1 MRLKALMLRVKAA
14 LAGNRETAADD
25 SAGEA
30 ARAASEIEDLIAS
43 LRAQPP
49 DERRGA
55 NVSLTDPG
63 TADAFVPSLLA
74 ATRDE
79 DPYIR
84 ASAIHALGHYD
95 METHAQA
102 AQAVIRALAG
112 DPDASIRAAAAAAL
126 ASQSPKHV
134 HALVKAALGDASAEV
149 RTQAVLALG
158 VFRTEPAVEALKDR
172 LGHDQDAEV
181 RAFAASMLGEL
192 RRADLIPDLRV
203 AVNDSDEGVR
213 ATVLSALRECAG
225 FEVGPALCNVLL
237 AALSDTSAI
246 VRETAAEAL
255 RFSSPEAIPALM
267 VAANDEVAR
276 VRLQAVIALGS
287 MQVHQAIDTLANRV
301 FSDPDEE
308 VRYYAVNAL
317 GEMRHAGATQHLI
330 DALNKPAETRRV
342 RWAALWA
349 LGDNNDFDALPALHA
364 ALQDPD
370 AEFRERAADSL
381 GSLPWE
387 AHPDPTATLQSLCRA
402 LSDAEPNVRRS
413 VCDALASLRDA
424 RAVPFLAGALGDGDD
439 EVRCKII
446 EAISRIDAKRHAAL
460 ILGCL
465 QDPSRRV
472 QQCAAEALWLP
483 DGAVTPPEALAF
495 LRAPDA
501 DAQVKGAL
509 AKSLT
514 RHGNPA
520 AIAHLIDA
528 LATAQADAR
537 AGLVEALRE
546 QPDPR
551 AVAPLLGLL
560 SDDEDAVRGE
570 AALALAAI
578 GDDEAVPPLAS
589 RLKREPSPEV
599 RRRAVWA
606 LSFFTPGKVLP
617 LLTASFGDSDP
628 HVRQQAVQALAEICD
643 VSELRDLLSA
653 LPKRREDVR
662 QALEEAIEALE
673 NDPMPDEGGRS
684 RRVGIGTVHYV

>member
-1 MRLKALMLRVKAA
+1 MRAP
-14 LAGNRETAADD
+14 
-25 SAGEA
+25 
-30 ARAASEIEDLIAS
+30 SEIEDLIAS

-63 TADAFVPSLLA
+63 VADAFVAPLLA
-74 ATRDE
+74 AARDQ

-95 METHAQA
+95 MDTHAQA
-102 AQAVIRALAG
+102 AQAVHRALAG
-112 DPDASIRAAAAAAL
+112 DPDASIRAAAAEAL

-134 HALVKAALGDASAEV
+134 HALVKALDDASAEV
-149 RTQAVLALG
+149 RRQAVLALG

-172 LGHDQDAEV
+172 LRHDRDAGV
-181 RAFAASMLGEL
+181 RASAAAMLGEL

-225 FEVGPALCNVLL
+225 FEAAPELRSLFL

-267 VAANDEVAR
+267 LAANDEVAG

-287 MQVHQAIDTLANRV
+287 MQVHQAIDTLADRI

-308 VRYYAVNAL
+308 VRYYA
-317 GEMRHAGATQHLI
+317 G
-330 DALNKPAETRRV
+330 
-342 RWAALWA
+342 
-349 LGDNNDFDALPALHA
+349 
-364 ALQDPD
+364 
-370 AEFRERAADSL
+370 
-381 GSLPWE
+381 
-387 AHPDPTATLQSLCRA
+387 
-402 LSDAEPNVRRS
+402 
-413 VCDALASLRDA
+413 DA
-424 RAVPFLAGALGDGDD
+424 RAVPFLAGALRDGDD

-446 EAISRIDAKRHAAL
+446 EAISRIDAKHHAAL

-514 RHGNPA
+514 RHGDPA
-520 AIAHLIDA
+520 AIAHLIDV

-551 AVAPLLGLL
+551 AMPLLLGLL
-560 SDDEDAVRGE
+560 SDDDDEVRGE

-578 GDDEAVPPLAS
+578 GDDDAVPPLAS
-589 RLKREPSPEV
+589 RLKREPSPDV
-599 RRRAVWA
+599 RRRVVWA

-617 LLTASFGDSDP
+617 LLTGSFGDSDP

-673 NDPMPDEGGRS
+673 SDPMPDEAGGS
-684 RRVGIGTVHYV
+684 RRVGIGTVHYA

>member
-14 LAGNRETAADD
+14 LAGNRDAAAQD
-25 SAGEA
+25 SAAEA
-30 ARAASEIEDLIAS
+30 VRAPSEIEDLIAS

-63 TADAFVPSLLA
+63 TDDAFVPPLLA
-74 ATRDE
+74 AARDE

-95 METHAQA
+95 MEPHAQA
-102 AQAVIRALAG
+102 AQAVLQALAG

-134 HALVKAALGDASAEV
+134 HALVTALDDASAEV
-149 RTQAVLALG
+149 RKQAVLALG

-172 LGHDQDAEV
+172 LRHDQDAEV
-181 RAFAASMLGEL
+181 RAFAASMLGEVQ
-192 RRADLIPDLRV
+192 RADLVPDLRV

-213 ATVLSALRECAG
+213 ATALSALRECAG
-225 FEVGPALCNVLL
+225 FDAVPALRNVFL

-255 RFSSPEAIPALM
+255 RFSPPEAIPALM

-287 MQVHQAIDTLANRV
+287 MQVHQAIGILADRIV
-301 FSDPDEE
+301 SDPDEE

-317 GEMRHAGATQHLI
+317 GEMRHAAATQHLI
-330 DALNKPAETRRV
+330 DAFNNPAQTRRV
-342 RWAALWA
+342 RWAVLWA
-349 LGDNNDFDALPALHA
+349 LGDNNDFDALPVLHA

-370 AEFRERAADSL
+370 AEFRERAAGSL

-387 AHPDPTATLQSLCRA
+387 AHPDTTPTLQSLFRA
-402 LSDAEPNVRRS
+402 LSDAEPSVRRS

-424 RAVPFLAGALGDGDD
+424 QAVPFLANALRDRDD
-439 EVRCKII
+439 EVRCKAI
-446 EAISRIDAKRHAAL
+446 EAIGRIDAKGHAAL

-472 QQCAAEALWLP
+472 QQAAAETIWLP

-501 DAQVKGAL
+501 DAQVKGSL

-520 AIAHLIDA
+520 VIAHLIDVF
-528 LATAQADAR
+528 ATAQADAR

-551 AVAPLLGLL
+551 AMPLLLGLL
-560 SDDEDAVRGE
+560 SDDDDEVRGE
-570 AALALAAI
+570 AAVALAAI

-589 RLKREPSPEV
+589 RLKREPSPDV
-599 RRRAVWA
+599 RRRVVWA

-617 LLTASFGDSDP
+617 LLTGSFGDSDP

-673 NDPMPDEGGRS
+673 TDAMPDEGGRS
-684 RRVGIGTVHYV
+684 RRVGIGTVHYA